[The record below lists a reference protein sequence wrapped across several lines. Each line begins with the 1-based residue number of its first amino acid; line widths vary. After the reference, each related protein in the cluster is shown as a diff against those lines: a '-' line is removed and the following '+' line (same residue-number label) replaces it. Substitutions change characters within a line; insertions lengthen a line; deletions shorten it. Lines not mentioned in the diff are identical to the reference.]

1 MRIEITMD
9 QKYVSRCATRKAHGR
24 APWTTVSTPAMMD
37 DSVVM
42 SLGSLHPFIC
52 FPGTRAERG
61 VLLAAKP
68 GVRREVKVLSGGEI
82 FRGVMGKA
90 EAKGK
95 EVECR
100 F

>member
-68 GVRREVKVLSGGEI
+68 GVWEVEVLYGEEV
-82 FRGVMGKA
+82 FKETMEKA
-90 EAKGK
+90 EAEEKK
-95 EVECR
+95 VEWR